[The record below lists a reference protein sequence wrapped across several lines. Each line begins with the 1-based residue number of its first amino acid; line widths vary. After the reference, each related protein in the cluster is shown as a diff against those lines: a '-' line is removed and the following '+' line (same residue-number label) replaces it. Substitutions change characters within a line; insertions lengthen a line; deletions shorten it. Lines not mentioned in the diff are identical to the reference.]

1 VSGYAAAGVGKG
13 GTVEERGGSDKER
26 TARLLGRGRE
36 NATPVL
42 LHFGVA
48 AAVGLLV
55 GAILLVAIV
64 LWLVLR

>member
-1 VSGYAAAGVGKG
+1 M
-13 GTVEERGGSDKER
+13 EERQGTTKER
-26 TARLLGRGRE
+26 AARLVGRGRE
-36 NATPVL
+36 ETTPLALHVGVL
-42 LHFGVA
+42 